1 MIMANETVGTGELA
15 PKPNPVLQRI
25 ITVVPLLPLLIALLW
40 WSVTSVAVLVLIASF
55 ICLAEVFS
63 SMAERNL
70 RPYVPFWYIFA
81 GALIGAALQSPN
93 SVAAMTPVIALGTV
107 LSLCIA
113 VLRTEDEQPL
123 YSWALSLAAMCY
135 IPLLLSH
142 LILLRT
148 IDTPLHP
155 APLSAHVSS
164 GFAWIV
170 FTLATTWLADTF
182 AFFTGRSYGKT
193 PLAPRLSPKKTWE
206 GSIGG
211 FVGAILTAV
220 GVATLFG
227 LPIPLLTTIGLGA
240 VAGILGPI
248 GDLAESQI
256 KRQLGVKDAGSIL
269 PGHGGMLDRID
280 SILFMVPVMY
290 YIITYAL

>member
-1 MIMANETVGTGELA
+1 MANETAGTGELA
-15 PKPNPVLQRI
+15 RKPNPVLQRI
-25 ITVVPLLPLLIALLW
+25 LTVVPLLPVLIALLW
-40 WSVTSVAVLVLIASF
+40 WSVTSVAVVVFIAAF

-63 SMAERNL
+63 SMDERNL
-70 RPYVPFWYIFA
+70 RPYIPFWYIFA
-81 GALIGAALQSPN
+81 GALIGAALRSPN
-93 SVAAMTPVIALGTV
+93 SVALLTPVMVIGTV
-107 LSLCIA
+107 VSLCIA
-113 VLRTEDEQPL
+113 VLRSEEDQPL
-123 YSWALSLAAMCY
+123 YSWALSLATMCY

-142 LILLRT
+142 LILMRT
-148 IDTPLHP
+148 VDTPLLP
-155 APLSAHVSS
+155 APLSMQVSS

-182 AFFTGRSYGKT
+182 AFFTGRSFGKT

-211 FVGAILTAV
+211 FVGAILTAI
-220 GVATLFG
+220 GVASLFG
-227 LPIPLLTTIGLGA
+227 LPISLLTTIGLGA

-280 SILFMVPVMY
+280 SILFTVPVMY